1 MSRMKLGDKALVVA
15 MDHARTLGVVPGLE
29 DPGAVLDRVLDSGVV
44 IDGTLVLSVAGV
56 DLVFVGLRA
65 MLASIDTASRMALA
79 PRHRLPAPP
88 EVA

>member
-1 MSRMKLGDKALVVA
+1 MASQRSDIAQDGESLL
-15 MDHARTLGVVPGLE
+15 T
-29 DPGAVLDRVLDSGVV
+29 VLDRVLDSGVV

-79 PRHRLPAPP
+79 PRHRLPALP